1 MKSVVSGLCCWF
13 LTLGFAAGVYAQGK
27 TSQREQLNG
36 VIKGTVVTENGLPV
50 ADAIVYLFGEN
61 GKSPVT
67 STNENGEF
75 SFSNLPTG
83 YHKVIA
89 FKESAGFPNMLWSF
103 YSETYEGKGMTSVYV
118 DGTQRDTNAVVNLG
132 PEFGHLLIRVIDADT
147 KKPIG
152 NAEVAMNRKG
162 EPKTLL
168 RSGANKPDGFDLLLP
183 PNIPIEFSITAP
195 GYQVWHYRQRGVD
208 SIRLGSRS
216 EQRITVE
223 LLR

>member
-1 MKSVVSGLCCWF
+1 MKSMVTGLCCWF
-13 LTLGFAAGVYAQGK
+13 LTLGFAAGVCAQGGK
-27 TSQREQLNG
+27 TSQRERLSG
-36 VIKGTVVTENGLPV
+36 IIKGIVVTAKGMPV
-50 ADAIVYLFGEN
+50 ADAIVYLFEN
-61 GKSPVT
+61 GRSPVT
-67 STNENGEF
+67 STDENGEF
-75 SFSNLPTG
+75 SFSNVPAG
-83 YHKVIA
+83 NHKVIA
-89 FKESAGFPNMLWSF
+89 YKESAGFPNMLWSF
-103 YSETYEGKGMTSVYV
+103 YSETYEGKGTTSVYV
-118 DGTQRDTNAVVNLG
+118 DGSQRVTNAVVNLG

-183 PNIPIEFSITAP
+183 PNIPIEFSLAAP
-195 GYQVWHYRQRGVD
+195 GYQAWHYRQRGID

-223 LLR
+223 LRR